1 MLNRLEEYD
10 ITASVMHYPQLARS
24 DAVRAGMDTNQIL
37 HLICTASADP
47 VYFKIHILSRKQHI
61 HVTRTIHQK
70 NQSKATQKCSMPTLR
85 KSIQL

>member
-47 VYFKIHILSRKQHI
+47 
-61 HVTRTIHQK
+61 
-70 NQSKATQKCSMPTLR
+70 M
-85 KSIQL
+85 